1 MFAISKVWGWP
12 KIIWCLHMFTR
23 YLCWCCLCEVKVV
36 IESPAG
42 KLNHFGFPVYVRCLA
57 VLSYYFSVCW
67 QNMLFSPA
75 LNALHSDFDLVFT
88 FSLPCFSFAW
98 LLLAARYSV
107 CFTAWFYCCH
117 GYELYKMLKDAE
129 FLAIS
134 RKGNKRLSVSENFQ
148 FLLAVLALMML
159 WAVVLDWTWPR
170 VIAAETG
177 AVMLFSLPC
186 KRKQLPEVG
195 VTFKW
200 CYSEP
205 TSGHCMLRFHDLL
218 VSVRWW

>member
-1 MFAISKVWGWP
+1 MS
-12 KIIWCLHMFTR
+12 
-23 YLCWCCLCEVKVV
+23 CCPQLLFFSVLTKYVV
-36 IESPAG
+36 QPCF
-42 KLNHFGFPVYVRCLA
+42 KCLA
-57 VLSYYFSVCW
+57 LGFWSGVYF
-67 QNMLFSPA
+67 QLTLF
-75 LNALHSDFDLVFT
+75 
-88 FSLPCFSFAW
+88 
-98 LLLAARYSV
+98 LLCLATPGSTVYSV

-159 WAVVLDWTWPR
+159 WAVVLDWTWPG

-218 VSVRWW
+218 VSVRWR